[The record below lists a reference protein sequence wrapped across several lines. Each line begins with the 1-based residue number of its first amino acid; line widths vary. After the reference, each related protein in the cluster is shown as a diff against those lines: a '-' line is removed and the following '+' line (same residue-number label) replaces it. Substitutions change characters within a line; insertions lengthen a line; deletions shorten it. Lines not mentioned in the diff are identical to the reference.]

1 MTNAKPGDIGFC
13 HSTGIIGRVIR
24 FGERLRFRH
33 GAFWNHA
40 FIVSDEVDA
49 HGEPLVI
56 QAIGKGVDGSKT
68 LSTVAPGGRYEIV
81 ALPDGVDRAK
91 VVAFA
96 KQEIGSKYG
105 YVSIV
110 GTALRI
116 LLPRWLP
123 LPYVRTGATWYCS
136 ALAAESARAGGWL
149 RRWADVYNVVPAE
162 LYAALK
168 GVSVRSLSA
177 ESPS

>member
-1 MTNAKPGDIGFC
+1 MLKPRAGDIGFC
-13 HSTGIIGRVIR
+13 HSNGIIGRVIR
-24 FGERLRFRH
+24 LGERMRFRK
-33 GAFWNHA
+33 GSFWNHA
-40 FIVSDEVDA
+40 FIISDHVDD
-49 HGEPLVI
+49 HGDPYII

-68 LSTVAPGGRYEIV
+68 LSTVAPGGRYEI
-81 ALPDGVDRAK
+81 LPLPHGVDAER

-123 LPYVRTGATWYCS
+123 LPYVRTGSSWYCS

-149 RRWADVYNVVPAE
+149 HRWADVYNVVPAE
-162 LYAALK
+162 LYAALL
-168 GVSVRSLSA
+168 GVSVKSLSD
-177 ESPS
+177 